1 MDEKVHIHSPI
12 EIKGFVI
19 LAEIGRGSTGCVRIA
34 HQISTETDYCVKIM
48 PKKLIS
54 TPEDKAFFDCECETL
69 RGVIHPNVV
78 QFIDLA
84 EDDEN
89 YYLFMEY
96 CRGAS
101 LQSMLN
107 RDGMINERLIPIIFK
122 QLIQALSYLHTNKI
136 AHRDIKPDNIIIN
149 NMHQLKLVDFGLCTN
164 NTNSL
169 RETFC
174 GSPAY
179 AAPECICRR
188 PYDATSSDI
197 WSAGVVLYYMAT
209 GQLPWQI
216 NNLNLMIRQIVEGRY
231 AIPSFL
237 NPQLQSL
244 IKSMLNPD
252 PCKRPTP
259 EQILA
264 SKYFNVLTPVLKP
277 RVPQKRVKLHASSV
291 DLTGKLN
298 QKQFNSPIP
307 LTRSTRTPNH
317 RIPLEKN
324 SSNPIL
330 LNSIEVSNNDNNNN
344 FEDSGVCNLLPKNF
358 SKEKIEVTPPS
369 TPIIPRRPGTY
380 HRVRFQKSFSNDKAK
395 HQPSPRASFANNQSL
410 GKTYPTPV

>member
-1 MDEKVHIHSPI
+1 MDEKVHIHPPI

-34 HQISTETDYCVKIM
+34 RQVSTETDYCVKIM
-48 PKKLIS
+48 PKNLIS
-54 TPEDKAFFDCECETL
+54 TPEDKAFFNCECETL
-69 RGVIHPNVV
+69 RSLIHPNVV

-107 RDGMINERLIPIIFK
+107 RDGLIPERLIQIIFK
-122 QLIQALSYLHTNKI
+122 QLIQALFYLHSNKI

-149 NMHQLKLVDFGLCTN
+149 NAHQLKLVDFGLCTN
-164 NTNSL
+164 NANSL

-179 AAPECICRR
+179 AAPECICRK

-216 NNLNLMIRQIVEGRY
+216 NNLNLMIRQIVEGKY
-231 AIPSFL
+231 AIPSYL
-237 NPQLQSL
+237 NLQLQSL
-244 IKSMLNPD
+244 IKLMLNPD
-252 PCKRPTP
+252 PCERPTP
-259 EQILA
+259 EQILS
-264 SKYFNVLTPVLKP
+264 SKFFNVLTPVLKP
-277 RVPQKRVKLHASSV
+277 RINKKKNKLHASSV

-298 QKQFNSPIP
+298 QKHLNGPIP
-307 LTRSTRTPNH
+307 LFNSSRTPTH
-317 RIPLEKN
+317 RITLEKN
-324 SSNPIL
+324 SSNPL
-330 LNSIEVSNNDNNNN
+330 LLKSTDDSSNNYD
-344 FEDSGVCNLLPKNF
+344 DSENCHVIHKEC
-358 SKEKIEVTPPS
+358 SKEKIEVTPPP
-369 TPIIPRRPGTY
+369 TPMIPRRPGTY
-380 HRVRFQKSFSNDKAK
+380 HRVRFQRSFSNDKSK
-395 HQPSPRASFANNQSL
+395 RQRPSPLSAIPNSKSFDN
-410 GKTYPTPV
+410 TYPTPV